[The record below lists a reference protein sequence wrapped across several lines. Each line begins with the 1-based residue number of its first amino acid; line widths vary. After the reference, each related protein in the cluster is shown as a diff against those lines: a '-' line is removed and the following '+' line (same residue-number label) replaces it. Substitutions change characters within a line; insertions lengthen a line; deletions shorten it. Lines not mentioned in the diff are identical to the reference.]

1 MAPLAMIWVNGRPE
15 GVLAW
20 HGEHPPEKIPEELTK
35 APLKMN
41 VEGDRKATV
50 NLIPMGTVIV
60 ASDLDHSIGN

>member
-1 MAPLAMIWVNGRPE
+1 M
-15 GVLAW
+15 AW